1 MHVANARAIFILSD
15 SAFIFITG
23 IDMAKWIFQ
32 QFLQTHYVL
41 FGDQYVA
48 LYTRRWRGCCCMKRV
63 LLRPFGG
70 ADSALDYQ
78 LK

>member
-1 MHVANARAIFILSD
+1 MRVANARAIFIPSD
-15 SAFIFITG
+15 WAFIFITG

-48 LYTRRWRGCCCMKRV
+48 LYTHTEVEGVWLHEKSITEALWWCR
-63 LLRPFGG
+63 LRPGL
-70 ADSALDYQ
+70 SA
-78 LK
+78 